1 MRQLAAATAEDHRFR
16 LPLQR
21 QNAAALEQPS
31 GAIRRKDGLRQST
44 RGRRKLIVSLLVLAR
59 HVFVDHLVGKLVE
72 LHVPGVRRLVVEC
85 QVAKAEK
92 LFTQALPAA
101 CQRPDSEESDELRL
115 EGPLQHMRK
124 L

>member
-1 MRQLAAATAEDHRFR
+1 MPGYARQD
-16 LPLQR
+16 
-21 QNAAALEQPS
+21 S
-31 GAIRRKDGLRQST
+31 GRKVV
-44 RGRRKLIVSLLVLAR
+44 VSLLGLAR
-59 HVFVDHLVGKLVE
+59 HIFFDYLVDNLVE

>member
-85 QVAKAEK
+85 QAAKAEK
-92 LFTQALPAA
+92 
-101 CQRPDSEESDELRL
+101 
-115 EGPLQHMRK
+115 
-124 L
+124 